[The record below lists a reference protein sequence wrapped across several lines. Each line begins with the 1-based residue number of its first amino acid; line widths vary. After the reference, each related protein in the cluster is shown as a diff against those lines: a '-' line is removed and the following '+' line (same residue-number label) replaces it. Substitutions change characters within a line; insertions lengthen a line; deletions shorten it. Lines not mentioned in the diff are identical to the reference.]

1 MVRATRTIKWLISPV
16 GVTFFERIILFN
28 LKLRVILFYLKL
40 RVIKSSKSK
49 KPPQITSPITI
60 KTPDNFKVKIYDGF
74 QLLVFTGN
82 YEPQNTKLL
91 KLKEDSIILDV
102 GANYGFYT
110 LFCAAKTPK
119 GKIISIEA
127 EPDMFKYLVENVN
140 LNDYSNIQCL
150 NYAVWNTDDHEI
162 PIYKSQNGFPNAGC
176 FGSGDKFSLVKTRT
190 LDRIV
195 TEYKLEIIDWLK
207 IDVEQA
213 EVHVLEGAKDALSIT
228 KNVLIE
234 IHTKEIG
241 LKCEKILKNAGF
253 AITILSR
260 TKQGIYYVYAKK

>member
-1 MVRATRTIKWLISPV
+1 MNWGRMNRGADVFLTRYFPLS
-16 GVTFFERIILFN
+16 GNFSN
-28 LKLRVILFYLKL
+28 
-40 RVIKSSKSK
+40 
-49 KPPQITSPITI
+49 
-60 KTPDNFKVKIYDGF
+60 DFKVKIYDG
-74 QLLVFTGN
+74 LLLRVFTGN
-82 YEPQNTKLL
+82 YEQQNTKLLKL

-102 GANYGFYT
+102 GAHYGFYT

-127 EPDMFKYLVENVN
+127 EKDIFKYLVENVN
-140 LNDYSNIQCL
+140 LNDYNNIQCL
-150 NYAVWNTDDHEI
+150 NYAVWNTDDYEI

-207 IDVEQA
+207 IDVEKA

-234 IHTKEIG
+234 IHTKKIG

-260 TKQGIYYVYAKK
+260 TKQGIYHVYAKK